1 MPKSSLCDQSDAYIL
16 VSGTITV
23 EPQEGDNPN
32 NNNKEVVFKNCVP
45 FTDSISE
52 INNTQMDNAKDF
64 DVVTPIY
71 NLIEYS
77 DNYFKDI
84 TEFTA
89 ILKRRTNLD

>member
-1 MPKSSLCDQSDAYIL
+1 
-16 VSGTITV
+16 
-23 EPQEGDNPN
+23 
-32 NNNKEVVFKNCVP
+32 
-45 FTDSISE
+45 
-52 INNTQMDNAKDF
+52 MDNAKDF

-89 ILKRRTNLD
+89 IL